1 MHFNF
6 YFALYFVQIG
16 FCLIARHVLVTS
28 RRKMNN
34 LEISRP
40 PIDSTN
46 TRDPNSEE
54 HRRIL
59 RLRKA
64 FQRLIDTCGRWWL
77 QVQGN
82 GYIGLSAWYD

>member
-1 MHFNF
+1 
-6 YFALYFVQIG
+6 
-16 FCLIARHVLVTS
+16 
-28 RRKMNN
+28 MNN

-40 PIDSTN
+40 TIDSTN

-77 QVQGN
+77 QVRGN